1 MTLELLVGPNPKVD
15 KVAQGFAYTGG
26 PVFSRIGYLLFSDV
40 EANRILRWDA
50 GTVKQFRGKSNGANG
65 LTFDHQ
71 GRLLTCE
78 QDRVTRT
85 EKDGTTTV
93 LATTFEGAR
102 LTSPNDL
109 VYAIDGSIYFSVMQ
123 RRGSAG
129 PDNPGVYQITRKGQL
144 RVVTRECT
152 QPNGVALAPNQ
163 QKLFVADTDQ
173 RNVRVFEV
181 NGDGS
186 PRNGRIFCELKGE
199 TPGGPDGLKTD
210 EAGNVWVAGPGGIWV
225 FDGTGKHLGTVP
237 LPETPSNCA
246 WGAGFRNLYV
256 TAHASVYRIE
266 TKVNGTRTY

>member
-1 MTLELLVGPNPKVD
+1 MTLELLVGPTPKID
-15 KVAQGFAYTGG
+15 KVAEGFAYTEG

-40 EANRILRWDA
+40 RANRILRWDA
-50 GTVKQFRGKSNGANG
+50 GTVKPFREKSNGANG

-85 EKDGTTTV
+85 EKDGSITV
-93 LATTFEGAR
+93 LAAAFEGAR

-109 VYAIDGSIYFSVMQ
+109 VYAIDGSIYFSVIQ
-123 RRGSAG
+123 PRGSAG
-129 PDNPGVYQITRKGQL
+129 PGNSGVYQITRKGQL
-144 RVVTRECT
+144 RVVTRECMR
-152 QPNGVALAPNQ
+152 PNGVALAPNQ
-163 QKLFVADTDQ
+163 QKLFIADTDQ

-186 PRNGRIFCELKGE
+186 LGNGRIFCELKGE

-225 FDGTGKHLGTVP
+225 FDGAGKHLGTVP

-256 TAHASVYRIE
+256 TARTSVYRIE